1 MMLISPV
8 ETKSFASHFG
18 ITLSTT
24 HPVKKCLASWKLRT
38 TCTYVAVLLLQFHNP
53 ASYILVAYIW
63 CENFETLGPT
73 LSNLKNFSIPSFSF
87 GNRVIKFS
95 MIFSLLD
102 TNGNLLTFP
111 FIGSPIATFKNTI
124 NLYKTQRYMLSMIDL
139 WKNTNKPYCIFYSN
153 AQWKK

>member
-1 MMLISPV
+1 MQQFCFCNLIIQL
-8 ETKSFASHFG
+8 A
-18 ITLSTT
+18 TL
-24 HPVKKCLASWKLRT
+24 
-38 TCTYVAVLLLQFHNP
+38 
-53 ASYILVAYIW
+53 YIAYIW

-111 FIGSPIATFKNTI
+111 FIGSPIATFKNAI
-124 NLYKTQRYMLSMIDL
+124 NLYETHRYMLWLICEKTPIAFFNISMHMQ
-139 WKNTNKPYCIFYSN
+139 WKNIYIYWNLLESSII
-153 AQWKK
+153 

>member
-1 MMLISPV
+1 MQQFCFCNLIIQL
-8 ETKSFASHFG
+8 A
-18 ITLSTT
+18 TL
-24 HPVKKCLASWKLRT
+24 
-38 TCTYVAVLLLQFHNP
+38 
-53 ASYILVAYIW
+53 YIAYIW

-111 FIGSPIATFKNTI
+111 FIGSPIATFKNAI
-124 NLYKTQRYMLSMIDL
+124 NLYETHRYMLWLICEKTPISQLHFLTFQCTCSEKI
-139 WKNTNKPYCIFYSN
+139 YIFIEIYLNLVLYNYLMLEQSIN
-153 AQWKK
+153 QYI